1 MTRGFALLA
10 FPATWGD
17 SGIMTFM
24 VNQHGIVFQKNFGP
38 DTTSLASKIEEF
50 DPDLSW
56 KTAR

>member
-1 MTRGFALLA
+1 
-10 FPATWGD
+10 
-17 SGIMTFM
+17 MTFM

-56 KTAR
+56 KTALPGD